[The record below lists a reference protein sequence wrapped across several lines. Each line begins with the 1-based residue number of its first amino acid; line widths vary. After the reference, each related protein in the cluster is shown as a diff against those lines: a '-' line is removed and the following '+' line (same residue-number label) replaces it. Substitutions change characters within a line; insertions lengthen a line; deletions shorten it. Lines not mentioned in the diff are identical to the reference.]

1 MDLDGAPSSNY
12 TSLLQ
17 DIRTRS
23 AKRFYNRNKKGVF
36 RVYKTARA
44 GATTTLEIVSH
55 LNGEKVVLLEP
66 TNKIIDETV
75 KADVEA
81 ILKDIPEI
89 KQPKIV
95 HVQPNHKCEFYIRD
109 KIDAKA
115 AAEAAKAAVEVA
127 LKAMNEAKEDQY
139 DALKAEFEK
148 LETELKELEAKCD
161 ALRNLKSVPRR
172 EECGEK
178 CQYFET
184 CEFIDILRNPD
195 ADIIAL
201 TYDKIANLM
210 LVSENESDDT
220 EDESEEPKE
229 ESVNH
234 RIRDIILGARNF
246 IADETHWLEFNKST
260 GVTVEIRELDA
271 LTKWWNKKKL
281 RIAKYLPKIE
291 KSAKYSEFLKTV
303 RFIGQIYSSI
313 EIKETVNRTAE
324 SAQADDYYNKHILNS
339 VSKAPYKI
347 ISKDEEPKSSYPAL
361 VLENYN
367 MVMSGDFRRFGLS
380 VTDLNNIYALN
391 EIANATLLHATATRD
406 QNLIAVNLS
415 DSKQIRIQMLA
426 DFFKT
431 IQDFDDRRLILTT
444 ATFGTYNYNK
454 LFHKGTVIKDVFFG
468 RNGDPLNTTSK
479 QAIFTHNKRFTSDE
493 SCYDRSIK
501 GNLEEI
507 VDILTTVLDEFGD
520 DNCMFIAINIKSAVL
535 IENALRKAGY
545 NHQVTYY
552 RSVETVGVK
561 SNCRVIVAIGAAYTK
576 KNAFDSITKN
586 REESDYKALEA
597 MIANVVQAMSRA
609 KDPAGQ
615 IPSACLMLGVTYE
628 TAYSIFTQGIN
639 KRITFTPNGF
649 DVTCDRELPRPKL
662 YDWIDKAKTIR
673 QMMKHLKIENPVEKS
688 NSGTEAPV
696 MLAEKKVAGNIS
708 KNKNIYWKQSN
719 STSHNLLSYNLISF
733 LYYIYNRRQKVN
745 HQNRF
750 EQLDSRFIKK
760 NPAGSPSAS
769 MKVAIGSEDSNLE
782 NVPISE
788 DLDKFTCVISESQ
801 YIRHKIGKEPI
812 KVEIV
817 STDNMANFILFDNI
831 KTKGDLKRLFERLA
845 HLKSVDCKPLITY
858 DPKTETYGVW
868 IFVEPIN
875 AKQAK
880 RIARAVKERVEK
892 KFRIKLDCQI
902 YPKYT
907 TYKSAITHGND
918 IILPLYSG
926 AKILVN
932 NQFVDDTSELSIT
945 IHDFSTLA
953 EYIGKY

>member
-1 MDLDGAPSSNY
+1 
-12 TSLLQ
+12 
-17 DIRTRS
+17 
-23 AKRFYNRNKKGVF
+23 
-36 RVYKTARA
+36 
-44 GATTTLEIVSH
+44 
-55 LNGEKVVLLEP
+55 
-66 TNKIIDETV
+66 
-75 KADVEA
+75 
-81 ILKDIPEI
+81 
-89 KQPKIV
+89 
-95 HVQPNHKCEFYIRD
+95 
-109 KIDAKA
+109 
-115 AAEAAKAAVEVA
+115 
-127 LKAMNEAKEDQY
+127 
-139 DALKAEFEK
+139 
-148 LETELKELEAKCD
+148 
-161 ALRNLKSVPRR
+161 LKSVPRR
-172 EECGEK
+172 EECGEE

-184 CEFIDILRNPD
+184 CEFIDILRNPE

-220 EDESEEPKE
+220 EEESEEPKE

-281 RIAKYLPKIE
+281 RITKYLPKIE
-291 KSAKYSEFLKTV
+291 ESAKYPEFLKTV

-347 ISKDEEPKSSYPAL
+347 IGKDEEPKSSYPAL

-367 MVMSGDFRRFGLS
+367 VVMSGDFRRFGIS

-431 IQDFDDRRLILTT
+431 IQDFGDRRIILTT

-454 LFHKGTVIKDVFFG
+454 LFHKGTEIKGVFFG

-520 DNCMFIAINIKSAVL
+520 DNCMLMAINIKTAVL
-535 IENALRKAGY
+535 VKNALKKAGY
-545 NHQVTYY
+545 NHEVTYY

-576 KNAFDSITKN
+576 KNAFDGITKN
-586 REESDYKALEA
+586 REEADLKALES
-597 MIANVVQAMSRA
+597 MVANVVQAMSRA
-609 KDPAGQ
+609 KDPDGV

-628 TAYSIFTQGIN
+628 TAYSIFTQGTNKKIN
-639 KRITFTPNGF
+639 ITPTGF

-662 YDWIDKAKTIR
+662 FDWIDKAETIR
-673 QMMKHLKIENPVEKS
+673 QMRKHLKIEKEAEKS
-688 NSGTEAPV
+688 NSRSKASV
-696 MLAEKKVAGNIS
+696 MLAEKKVTGNIS

-719 STSHNLLSYNLISF
+719 STIHNLLSHNLISF

-745 HQNRF
+745 HQNEF
-750 EQLDSRFIKK
+750 EQLDSRFLEK
-760 NPAGSPSAS
+760 NPAGSSSAS
-769 MKVAIGSEDSNLE
+769 MKVAMDSEDSF
-782 NVPISE
+782 
-788 DLDKFTCVISESQ
+788 LDTINIDESLNKFTCVISESQ
-801 YIRHKIGKEPI
+801 YSRHKNGKEPI
-812 KVEIV
+812 KVEII
-817 STDNMANFILFDNI
+817 STDNMVNFILFENI
-831 KTKGDLKRLFERLA
+831 KTRGDLNRLLERLA
-845 HLKSVDCKPLITY
+845 LLKSIDCKSLITF
-858 DPKTETYGVW
+858 DPKTESYGVW
-868 IFVEPIN
+868 VFMEPIN

-892 KFRIKLDCQI
+892 KYRIKLDCQI
-902 YPKYT
+902 YPRYT
-907 TYKSAITHGND
+907 TYKSAITHGTNE
-918 IILPLYSG
+918 IILPLYAGS
-926 AKILVN
+926 KIHVN
-932 NQFVDDTSELSIT
+932 GQFVDDTDELTIR

-953 EYIGKY
+953 EYIEEY